1 MICEPTQ
8 QFSLKQVDSHW
19 VISFRAMASP
29 CEILIHGNSASEAH
43 EMALLAHAETARIE
57 QKFSRYLPDNV
68 VFTINHSNGE
78 PVNIDDETFHLL
90 SYAGECYKLSDGLF
104 DITSGILR
112 RAWNFNGQEV
122 HPDKKLISSLLKLV
136 GWDKTRLDGATFSL
150 LPGMEIDLGGLG
162 KEYAVDR
169 VAQILYKASGHPL
182 MVNFGGDI
190 RAVSPAS
197 IYRPWKVGIEDPERT
212 NQSLGSVDLAN
223 GAIATSGV
231 SYRHCFVNGKR
242 LGHILNP
249 KTGWPVENAPRS
261 VTVLAGFCTEA
272 GLLST
277 LAMLQGR
284 DAETFLE
291 AQQVKYHCIR

>member
-1 MICEPTQ
+1 MTYEPTQ

-19 VISFRAMASP
+19 VIAFKAMASP
-29 CEILIHGNSASEAH
+29 CEILVPCTSASEAH
-43 EMALLAHAETARIE
+43 ELALLAHAETSRIE

-68 VFTINHSNGE
+68 VFAINHSNGE

-90 SYAGECYKLSDGLF
+90 SYAGECHALSEGLF

-122 HPDKKLISSLLKLV
+122 QPDKKLIASLLRLV
-136 GWDKTRLDGATFSL
+136 GWDKTRLDGASFSL

-169 VAQILYKASGHPL
+169 VAQILYKASNRPL

-190 RAVSPAS
+190 RAISPAS
-197 IYRPWKVGIEDPERT
+197 VYRPWKVGIEDPEQTSR
-212 NQSLGSVDLAN
+212 SLGAIDLAN
-223 GAIATSGV
+223 GAIATSGL
-231 SYRHCFVNGKR
+231 SYRHCYVNGKR

-249 KTGWPVENAPRS
+249 QTGWPVEDAPRS

-277 LAMLQGR
+277 MAMLQGKG
-284 DAETFLE
+284 AETFLA